1 MRRDVFLKVD
11 AFVRE
16 HNQAYAD
23 GTETFT
29 VGHNQFSTWTKAEFD
44 QMLGLKM
51 PPVDE
56 DLEEIDQ
63 LEGVEESLIKD
74 APK

>member
-1 MRRDVFLKVD
+1 MEGDFAFATHLAKFGKTYLSVEDYAIRKGIFLKVD

-29 VGHNQFSTWTKAEFD
+29 VGHNQFSTWT
-44 QMLGLKM
+44 
-51 PPVDE
+51 
-56 DLEEIDQ
+56 
-63 LEGVEESLIKD
+63 
-74 APK
+74 